1 MNEISLISKSTFLG
15 KEIDVYGN
23 AENPLFKA
31 NDVAEWLELSNVSD
45 MITRVDES
53 LRLRIRLQP
62 STHIIPAST
71 LSLITFVTE

>member
-45 MITRVDES
+45 MITRVDEEERS
-53 LRLRIRLQP
+53 KINLGSQEKKRI
-62 STHIIPAST
+62 TT
-71 LSLITFVTE
+71 KEGD